1 MEFKSVRIV
10 QKDPNLG
17 VFHLLLNNPSRKNAL
32 TMDFF
37 DEYPRALSSL
47 DQNPSARVVILS
59 SDSDHFCSGIDIS
72 ALSNII
78 RSPQATAEEQGRTR
92 EALRRM
98 IKWMQAAVSAPE
110 SCRKPVIVAVDG
122 GCIGGGVDLVTASD
136 IRVCTEGA
144 FFSVKEVDMALAADL
159 GTLQRLPALVGF
171 GNAADLAL
179 TGRRFSG
186 EEAKEL
192 GLVQRVFP
200 SRTAMEEGVWKMAVD
215 IAEKSP
221 LAVMGTKAVLLRSRE
236 LSVEQGLEYVATW
249 NSAMLPSDDLREA
262 IEAYVHKR
270 KPVFAKL

>member
-200 SRTAMEEGVWKMAVD
+200 SRTAMEEGVWKMAVGN
-215 IAEKSP
+215 SP
-221 LAVMGTKAVLLRSRE
+221 LPGFSFLRVTFFFATFKNLRAIIISGNAFQW
-236 LSVEQGLEYVATW
+236 LISSLPLESFSLAR
-249 NSAMLPSDDLREA
+249 SDL
-262 IEAYVHKR
+262 IQIHSII
-270 KPVFAKL
+270 

>member
-1 MEFKSVRIV
+1 MEFKTLRIV
-10 QKDPNLG
+10 QKDPSLG

-72 ALSNII
+72 ALSTITPN
-78 RSPQATAEEQGRTR
+78 PQAAGEQGRTR
-92 EALRRM
+92 EAMRRM
-98 IKWMQAAVSAPE
+98 IKQMQAAVSAAE
-110 SCRKPVIVAVDG
+110 SCRKPVIAAVDG
-122 GCIGGGVDLVTASD
+122 GCIGGGIDLITACD
-136 IRVCTEGA
+136 LRVSTEGA
-144 FFSVKEVDMALAADL
+144 FFSVKEVDLALAADL

-186 EEAKEL
+186 GEAKAL

-200 SRTAMEEGVWKMAVD
+200 SRTAMEDGVWKMAVD

-236 LSVEQGLEYVATW
+236 LTVEQGLDYVATW
-249 NSAMLPSDDLREA
+249 NSAMLPSDDLKEA